1 MLQAGFG
8 CQLDK
13 CLNMKEILYTFF
25 LSNEFW
31 NKFKLIKESCNF
43 DNLSMIYRYK
53 TEGRDIKLE
62 FFELK
67 CVKSVKIVCNK
78 EVVVKSIFFLN
89 CHELTVILNRI
100 PEIRVANPLCDGS
113 QSIKALSCLQKIEN

>member
-8 CQLDK
+8 SKLTN
-13 CLNMKEILYTFF
+13 CLKMKQILYTFF
-25 LSNEFW
+25 VSNEFW
-31 NKFKLIKESCNF
+31 NKFQLTKETCNF

-53 TEGRDIKLE
+53 TESRNIQLE
-62 FFELK
+62 FFELE
-67 CVKSVKIVCNK
+67 CVKSVKIVCHK

-100 PEIRVANPLCDGS
+100 PEIRAANPLCVGS